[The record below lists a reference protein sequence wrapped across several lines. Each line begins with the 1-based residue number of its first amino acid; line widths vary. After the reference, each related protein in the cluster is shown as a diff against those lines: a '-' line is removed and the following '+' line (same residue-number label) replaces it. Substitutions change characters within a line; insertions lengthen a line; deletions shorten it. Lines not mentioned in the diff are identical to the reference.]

1 MNLYEINKEFEK
13 AILNIVNLDDNLV
26 VDETT
31 GEVITQDAYD
41 KILDQLELARD
52 EKLKN
57 CLYYIKSIEAD
68 EDIIAK
74 EIKRLQGLKST
85 KSNTKE
91 SLKAYVLENVDKGEK
106 LDYKTIKLSCVA
118 GAESVEIDFD
128 AQVPKQYCTIKVTP
142 SKTEIKKALKSGI
155 EIDGVRIVRPE
166 KRLMIK

>member
-13 AILNIVNLDDNLV
+13 AILNIVNLDDDLL
-26 VDETT
+26 VDETS
-31 GEVITQDAYD
+31 GEVITQDSYD
-41 KILDQLELARD
+41 KILNQLELARD

-57 CLYYIKSIEAD
+57 CLYYIKSLEAD

-74 EIKRLQGLKST
+74 EIKRLQGLKAT

-91 SLKAYVLENVDKGEK
+91 SLKAYLLENVDKGEK

-128 AQVPKQYCTIKVTP
+128 AQVPEQYCTIKVTP
-142 SKTEIKKALKSGI
+142 SKPMMKKALKSGI
-155 EIDGVRIVRPE
+155 EIYGVSIVRPE
-166 KRLMIK
+166 KRLIIK